1 MKCRL
6 DPQTTPEQKMEN
18 FRAALGRV
26 LTVSHD
32 DLKQSLAEAETIR
45 RQKKRKPGP
54 KPRHSSA
61 SAHASD
67 SGV

>member
-1 MKCRL
+1 
-6 DPQTTPEQKMEN
+6 MEN